1 MEAIQMNS
9 LGIPI
14 ANTVFLLASGAALTW
29 AQYGLIG
36 GQSRD
41 VLLGFIVLFIYAVFF
56 MVSQ

>member
-1 MEAIQMNS
+1 MNN

-14 ANTVFLLASGAALTW
+14 VNTVFLLASGAALTW

-41 VLLGFIVLFIYAVFF
+41 VILGFTVLFVYAIFF
-56 MVSQ
+56 MLSQ